1 MYTACPYVKDGKSIR
16 IGNNE
21 WKINSR
27 VNCNSYNIIYLLIC
41 KKEQCKKTYHV
52 GHVGLADHRG
62 YIENDEIKKATGSH
76 VNTAGHSLSDLSMTV
91 IEQVKKNDIFYRRE
105 RERLFI
111 NKFTTLHSGIN
122 RQI

>member
-1 MYTACPYVKDGKSIR
+1 M
-16 IGNNE
+16 
-21 WKINSR
+21 
-27 VNCNSYNIIYLLIC
+27 
-41 KKEQCKKTYHV
+41 

-76 VNTAGHSLSDLSMTV
+76 VNTPGHSLSDLSMTV